1 MNEHS
6 LIFVA
11 DMRIRDENKIQ
22 SIRKEA
28 LAMLVKEGFD
38 GFSIQ
43 KLAKAAGVSP
53 ATIYIYFKD
62 KEDLILQ
69 IWVDAANDMAKET
82 LKNFKPGMSFS
93 EGLKTQWKNRLN
105 YCLKNPDQMKMWE
118 QIRHSPLN
126 DKALKLIDPTLRE
139 VMGDF
144 VQRSIKKKELVK
156 VPLEV
161 YWSIAFAPLYTL
173 ANFHQAGQSV
183 GGKKFTL
190 TSRMIN
196 DTLKLVVKALT
207 P

>member
-6 LIFVA
+6 LIFVH
-11 DMRIRDENKIQ
+11 DMRTRDENKIQ

-69 IWVDAANDMAKET
+69 IWVEAANDMSRET

-144 VQRSIKKKELVK
+144 VQRSIKNKELVR

>member
-190 TSRMIN
+190 TNRMIN

>member
-1 MNEHS
+1 MNIHLS
-6 LIFVA
+6 LYF
-11 DMRIRDENKIQ
+11 MRTRDENKIR
-22 SIRKEA
+22 SIHKHA
-28 LAMLVKEGFD
+28 LALFGKEGFD

-62 KEDLILQ
+62 KEDLILR
-69 IWVDAANDMAKET
+69 IWLEAADDMATET
-82 LKNFKPGMSFS
+82 LKNFKPTMSFS
-93 EGLKTQWKNRLN
+93 EGLKVQWKNRLN

-126 DKALKLIDPTLRE
+126 DKALKLMNPTLRE

-144 VQRSIKKKELVK
+144 VHRSIKKKELVK

-161 YWSIAFAPLYTL
+161 YWSVAFAPLYTL
-173 ANFHQAGQSV
+173 ANFHLAGQSV
-183 GGKKFTL
+183 GGKKFSL
-190 TSRMIN
+190 TNKLIN
-196 DTLKLVVKALT
+196 DTLKLVIKALT

>member
-1 MNEHS
+1 MNIHLS
-6 LIFVA
+6 LYL
-11 DMRIRDENKIQ
+11 MRTRDENKIR
-22 SIRKEA
+22 SIHKHA
-28 LAMLVKEGFD
+28 LELFGKEGFD

-69 IWVDAANDMAKET
+69 VWVETADDMATET
-82 LKNFKPGMSFS
+82 LKNFKPTMSFS
-93 EGLKTQWKNRLN
+93 EGLKVQWKNRLN

-126 DKALKLIDPTLRE
+126 DKALKLMNPTLRE

-144 VQRSIKKKELVK
+144 VHRSIKKKELVK

-173 ANFHQAGQSV
+173 ANFHLAGQSV
-183 GGKKFTL
+183 GGKKFSL
-190 TSRMIN
+190 TSKMIN
-196 DTLKLVVKALT
+196 DTLKLVIKALT

>member
-6 LIFVA
+6 LIFVVQ
-11 DMRIRDENKIQ
+11 MRTRDENKIQ
-22 SIRKEA
+22 SIRKQA
-28 LAMLVKEGFD
+28 LKMLVKVGFD

-69 IWVDAANDMAKET
+69 IWAEASNNMADET
-82 LKNFKPGMSFS
+82 LKNFKPDMSFS
-93 EGLKTQWKNRLN
+93 EGLKLQWKNRLN

-126 DKALKLIDPTLRE
+126 DKAFALTKPAFRE
-139 VMGDF
+139 AMGNF
-144 VQRSIKKKELVK
+144 VHGAIKRKELVK
-156 VPLEV
+156 VPIEV

-173 ANFHQAGQSV
+173 ANFHLAGQSL
-183 GGKKFTL
+183 GGKKFV
-190 TSRMIN
+190 IDKKIID
-196 DTLKLVVKALT
+196 DTLKLVIKALT